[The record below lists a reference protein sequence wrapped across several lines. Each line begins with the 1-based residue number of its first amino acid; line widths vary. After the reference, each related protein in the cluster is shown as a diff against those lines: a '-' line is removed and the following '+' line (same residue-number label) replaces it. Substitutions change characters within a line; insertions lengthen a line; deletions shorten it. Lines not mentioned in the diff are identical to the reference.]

1 MGAEVATV
9 LREAPADLGLL
20 RLHGQAQFRQLRTQ
34 LLAEQMAAHQEMAQ
48 LVKASRVDG
57 CPLYLQ
63 RHVTRPNKVAADHV
77 LHGNSQAKW
86 HLRWRMS
93 VEGNFQHVTWDEVQ
107 PVVSALPLALAQ
119 HARQVN
125 RRASELNLI
134 DGLLQGQ
141 ISRVER
147 FLGMHQSAVG
157 RTES

>member
-1 MGAEVATV
+1 MV
-9 LREAPADLGLL
+9 PSLL
-20 RLHGQAQFRQLRTQ
+20 SLHGQAQFRQLRTQ
-34 LLAEQMAAHQEMAQ
+34 LLAEQMAAHVEMAQ

-63 RHVTRPNKVAADHV
+63 RHVTKPAKVAADQI
-77 LHGNSQAKW
+77 LRGNSQAKW

-93 VEGNFQHVTWDEVQ
+93 VEGNFQHVIWDDVQ

-125 RRASELNLI
+125 RRAAELNLV

-141 ISRVER
+141 ISRIER
-147 FLGMHQSAVG
+147 FLGMHQP
-157 RTES
+157 TQE